1 MKNVNFQTGA
11 IVAKTVSHYSS
22 PEAVATIAN
31 FDATMTAGAC
41 SSCSSGVAEA
51 KTISHY
57 SSPQAVATVSEFD
70 ESLTAGACTCCSSSC
85 GIVE

>member
-11 IVAKTVSHYSS
+11 IVAKTV
-22 PEAVATIAN
+22 
-31 FDATMTAGAC
+31 
-41 SSCSSGVAEA
+41 
-51 KTISHY
+51 SHY